1 MKIAPARQPLGQAFG
16 SLRSSTFRWWFASQ
30 VLSASGSMTQGVAQ
44 AWLVLKLTGSGLDLG
59 LLGACYMVPVLV
71 GGPWAGTLV
80 DRVDRRRLLIATQSL
95 FLAAAGVVTALTW
108 TGAVRVWM
116 LFVVAAVTGAV
127 SAPDGAAR
135 QVYVLDLVGG
145 RELAGAVSLNEVVLN
160 VSRVVGPA
168 VGGVFLA
175 TLGIPVCYLANGISY
190 LPPLLVL
197 LIVHRRLAA
206 GRRDVAPA
214 GRPAGAGAT
223 SGGGGG
229 RRGGVRSG
237 LRYVWRSPLLR
248 TSVLMAAAAGMLFN
262 LGVALP
268 LLATRVFHLGG
279 GGYGLMMA
287 AFGVGGIGGAL
298 LAAVVRGRPDGREV
312 RLLAILTG
320 LAILGTA
327 LAPGIGPAVAGM
339 VVTGCLSIWFIAR
352 ANTLVQ
358 LRADPA
364 MRGRV
369 MGIWTMAL
377 PGAMV
382 LTGPATGMV
391 AGTLGARA
399 GFGMAGVA
407 LLLATGAGWQA
418 LAEGAPSAI
427 RMHRRG
433 RARRAP
439 ALPAPEACDS

>member
-1 MKIAPARQPLGQAFG
+1 
-16 SLRSSTFRWWFASQ
+16 
-30 VLSASGSMTQGVAQ
+30 MTQGVAQ

-59 LLGACYMVPVLV
+59 LLGACYMLPVLA
-71 GGPWAGTLV
+71 GGPWAGVLV
-80 DRVDRRRLLIATQSL
+80 DRFDRRRLLIATQSL
-95 FLAAAGVVTALTW
+95 FIVAAAVMTALTW

-116 LFVVAAVTGAV
+116 LFVVAFVTGAV

-145 RELAGAVSLNEVVLN
+145 SRLAGAISLNEVVLN

-190 LPPLLVL
+190 IPPLLVL
-197 LIVHRRLAA
+197 LIVHRQAAVLRRGLTGA
-206 GRRDVAPA
+206 GRSLPAAPA
-214 GRPAGAGAT
+214 QLTRRSA
-223 SGGGGG
+223 
-229 RRGGVRSG
+229 RGGVGAG
-237 LRYVWRSPLLR
+237 LAYVWRTPLLR
-248 TSVLMAAAAGMLFN
+248 TAILMAAAAGMLFN

-268 LLATRVFHLGG
+268 LLATRVFALGG

-287 AFGVGGIGGAL
+287 AFGLGGILGAL

-312 RLLAILTG
+312 RLLATLTG
-320 LAILGTA
+320 LAILGSA
-327 LAPGIGPAVAGM
+327 LAPGVGLALAGM

-358 LRADPA
+358 LHSDPA

-377 PGAMV
+377 PGAMLV
-382 LTGPATGMV
+382 TGPATGLV
-391 AGTLGARA
+391 AQTLGARV
-399 GFGMAGVA
+399 GFGLAGAA
-407 LLLATGAGWQA
+407 LLMATGIGWRA
-418 LAEGAPSAI
+418 LAEGAPSP
-427 RMHRRG
+427 
-433 RARRAP
+433 AP
-439 ALPAPEACDS
+439 ATRRSPARPAREAGEG